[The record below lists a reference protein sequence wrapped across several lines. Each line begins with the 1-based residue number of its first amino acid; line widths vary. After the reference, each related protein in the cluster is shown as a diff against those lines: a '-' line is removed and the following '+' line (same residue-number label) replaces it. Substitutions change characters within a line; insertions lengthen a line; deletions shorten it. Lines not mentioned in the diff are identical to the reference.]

1 MTKCRPWRDDRLC
14 VNDCTTA
21 SVNREEVAAMTTND
35 VTDGSALRD
44 QAIRRLKKRRD
55 FGAHLLVYCLV
66 NGFTVV
72 IWAMTDPQGFFWP
85 IFPIAGWGI
94 GLVLNAWDVYRREG
108 FTEEEIRKE
117 QRHLQK
123 VR

>member
-1 MTKCRPWRDDRLC
+1 MTP
-14 VNDCTTA
+14 
-21 SVNREEVAAMTTND
+21 SVNGEEVAAMTIND
-35 VTDGSALRD
+35 VTDSSALRD

-55 FGAHLLVYCLV
+55 FGVHLLVYCLV
-66 NGFTVV
+66 NGFTVI
-72 IWAMTDPQGFFWP
+72 IWAMTDLQGFFWP

-94 GLVLNAWDVYRREG
+94 GLVLNAWDAYRREG

-117 QRHLQK
+117 EKHLQK